1 MDYGAIISVAA
12 FFVAIQLAARTNI
25 KPLVLASIAV
35 LLPYAVALVIKYI
48 YATGYNLP
56 VLANLFSIGSI
67 ITVVIQF
74 VAAAYILKRVQETD
88 GVMAVFAWGVG
99 GLLIVLLLIPV
110 LVRLVWA

>member
-74 VAAAYILKRVQETD
+74 VAAVYILKRVQETD